1 MLNFQSTGKM
11 SSLKTDKELQY
22 SLKEYLIE
30 HLEIFNALPHPI
42 FIVDQDLNIVFLNN
56 AMKIIY
62 SDAGDLSDKKYH
74 DIVDCTDRADALCS
88 HPTSENNKQ
97 IYTAEVYSTF
107 LKKYLLVY
115 SSFIVYKENTV
126 GTIHS
131 ITDISETKASGEA
144 FKELLDIYVHA
155 LEDVRAREQKA
166 KTGREA
172 FLNMLEDL
180 NESYKDLEELFIKF
194 IHVMVNTL
202 DAKSPWTKGHS
213 ERVSL
218 YAELIALE
226 MMIDNE
232 EIKNIKLAGILH
244 DIGKIGTYDHLLDKP
259 GKLTAE
265 EYEIVKKHPSQG
277 ATIFKEIKQLREIIP
292 IIEYHHEKLDGT
304 GYPYGLMGG
313 EIPIGAKILHVA
325 DSFDSMTSNRPYRKS
340 PGIQYALSELNKYK
354 GIQFDSDVVDAF
366 LRVLGDPDKLPDLVQ
381 F

>member
-1 MLNFQSTGKM
+1 M
-11 SSLKTDKELQY
+11 SSLKTDKDLQSVLEEY
-22 SLKEYLIE
+22 LKEHIK
-30 HLEIFNALPHPI
+30 IFNALPHPI
-42 FIVDQDLNIVFLNN
+42 FIVDPDFNIVFSNN
-56 AMKIIY
+56 AMKIFY
-62 SDAGDLSDKKYH
+62 ADAGDLKDKKYY
-74 DIVDCTDRADALCS
+74 DIFHVPDRAEGICPVSAPGTNDQVEK
-88 HPTSENNKQ
+88 TE
-97 IYTAEVYSTF
+97 IYSPI
-107 LKKYLLVY
+107 LKKHLMLYTSPLIHQETMLG
-115 SSFIVYKENTV
+115 I
-126 GTIHS
+126 IHS

-144 FKELLDIYVHA
+144 FRELLDIYVHA
-155 LEDVRAREQKA
+155 LDDVRAREKKA
-166 KTGREA
+166 QTGREA

-265 EYEIVKKHPSQG
+265 EYAIVKKHPSQG
-277 ATIFKEIKQLREIIP
+277 ANILKEIKQLREIIP
-292 IIEYHHEKLDGT
+292 MVEYHHEKLDGT
-304 GYPYGLMGG
+304 GYPYGLRSK

-325 DSFDSMTSNRPYRKS
+325 DSFDSMTSNRPYRTS
-340 PGIQYALSELNKYK
+340 PGIEYALSELNKYK
-354 GIQFDSDVVDAF
+354 GIQFDPDVVEAF
-366 LRVLGDPDKLPDLVQ
+366 LRVLGDPDKLPDSVQ
-381 F
+381 FYNNF

>member
-1 MLNFQSTGKM
+1 MLNFLGTGKM
-11 SSLKTDKELQY
+11 NSLKTDRELK
-22 SLKEYLIE
+22 SALKEYLNE

-42 FIVDQDLNIVFLNN
+42 FITDQDHNIVFLNN
-56 AMKIIY
+56 AIKIFY
-62 SDAGDLSDKKYH
+62 ADAADLSDKKYH
-74 DIVDCTDRADALCS
+74 DIIDCTDRTDGLRP
-88 HPTSENNKQ
+88 HPAPENNSR

-107 LKKYLLVY
+107 LSKHLLVY

-126 GTIHS
+126 GAIHS

-144 FKELLDIYVHA
+144 FRELLDIYVHA
-155 LEDVRAREQKA
+155 LEDVRIREQKA
-166 KTGREA
+166 QTGREA

-180 NESYKDLEELFIKF
+180 NESYKELEELFIKF

-218 YAELIALE
+218 YAELTALE

-265 EYEIVKKHPSQG
+265 EYEIVKKHPAQG
-277 ATIFKEIKQLREIIP
+277 ANILKEIKQLRDIIP
-292 IIEYHHEKLDGT
+292 MVEYHHEKLDGT
-304 GYPYGLMGG
+304 GYPYRLKGE

-325 DSFDSMTSNRPYRKS
+325 DSFDSMTSNRPYRDS
-340 PGIQYALSELNKYK
+340 PGIEYALSELNKYK
-354 GIQFDSDVVDAF
+354 GIQFDPEVVEAF
-366 LRVLGDPDKLPDLVQ
+366 LRVLGDPHKLPDSVQ
-381 F
+381 I